1 MKLQI
6 LTPEYDA
13 ALAALIR
20 HNLKAHGLDIPG
32 TVYFDEGLE
41 HLSEYYS
48 AKPDRR
54 VYFILLDDDGAL
66 AGGIGLAEFSLFDN
80 CAELQKLYLG
90 DAVKGRGLGYRLIE
104 RVEDAARER
113 GYRRI
118 YLETHTNLRAALHIY
133 EKSGYVAIDKPEA
146 VVHATMNRFF
156 IKELPGAAAL

>member
-1 MKLQI
+1 MKLQK

-48 AKPDRR
+48 ARPDRR
-54 VYFILLDDDGAL
+54 AYFILVDDGGAL
-66 AGGIGLAEFSLFDN
+66 AGGIGLAEFELFEN
-80 CAELQKLYLG
+80 CAELQKLYLS
-90 DAVKGRGLGYRLIE
+90 DAVKGSGLGYRLIE
-104 RVEDAARER
+104 RVEDAAREL

-133 EKSGYVAIDKPEA
+133 EKSGYVLIDKPEA
-146 VVHATMNRFF
+146 VVHATMNRFY
-156 IKELPGAAAL
+156 IKAL

>member
-1 MKLQI
+1 MKLQK

-48 AKPDRR
+48 ARPDRR
-54 VYFILLDDDGAL
+54 AYFILVDDGGAL
-66 AGGIGLAEFSLFDN
+66 AGGIGLAEFELFEN
-80 CAELQKLYLG
+80 CAELQKLYLS

-104 RVEDAARER
+104 RVEDAAREL

-133 EKSGYVAIDKPEA
+133 EKSGYVLIDKPEA
-146 VVHATMNRFF
+146 VVHATMNRFY
-156 IKELPGAAAL
+156 IKAL